1 MKRLFLILLLAACC
15 CTASAQKRMA
25 RAAAISPDKT
35 HVLLIL
41 DCSNSMWDKWQSDSK
56 IKVTQTV
63 LLRFMDSISHQNEVE
78 FALRVF
84 GHLNSNDYSTRLE
97 VPFEYDNNYKIKSK
111 IKTLVPQGGCTV
123 TTALS
128 SSLNDFPANSSS
140 RNIILIVT
148 DGIDDCEGSICQVAR
163 NVQMSGVVV
172 KTFILGIGDKRNF
185 KSDLNCAGKFIHIPN
200 EESYTQALYDVFA
213 LSEEKSEVVLSL
225 ADNEGKAYETSVPV
239 AFYDVQTG
247 VPRYQ
252 TLYSQSPQSQPDT
265 LTVDPLVDYNV
276 TFFTNPPTTLRNVK
290 LVSGKVNR
298 ISAKAEQ
305 GSLRI
310 RYDGRRTQF
319 VIPDYPV
326 VVRRSSDNQ
335 LVGVQKI
342 NEEVCYLS
350 GKYNVEILSQPEVL
364 LSGIDISYTSNV
376 ELAIPT
382 PGLAVIN
389 KPKGFFT
396 GSVFSLDDDG
406 TMKKVCD
413 LNESKVTERIV
424 LMPGEYVMIFQ
435 PRDARNYRTVQKKR
449 FRIESAQQTNID

>member
-1 MKRLFLILLLAACC
+1 MKRLCLILLLVACC
-15 CTASAQKRMA
+15 CTASAQKKTA
-25 RAAAISPDKT
+25 KVAATSPDKT

-84 GHLNSNDYSTRLE
+84 GHLNKNDYGTHLE

-123 TTALS
+123 TSALS

-148 DGIDDCEGSICQVAR
+148 DGIDDCEGGICQVAR

-225 ADNEGKAYETSVPV
+225 TDNSGKAYETSVPV

-252 TLYSQSPQSQPDT
+252 TIYTKSVQSNDDT
-265 LTVDPLVDYNV
+265 FAIDPLVDYNV
-276 TFFTNPPTTLRNVK
+276 TFFTNPPTALRNVK
-290 LVSGKVNR
+290 PVSGKVNR

-310 RYDGRRTQF
+310 RFDGRRTQF

-326 VVRRSSDNQ
+326 AVRNSSDNR
-335 LVGVQKI
+335 LVNVQKV
-342 NEEVCYLS
+342 NEKVPYLS
-350 GKYNVEILSQPEVL
+350 GKYNVEILSQPEVML
-364 LSGIDISYTSNV
+364 NDVEISYTSEV

-389 KPKGFFT
+389 KPKGFFKGT
-396 GSVFSLDDDG
+396 VFSLDESG
-406 TMKKVCD
+406 TMKRVCN
-413 LNESKVTERIV
+413 LNESKVTERLV
-424 LMPGEYVMIFQ
+424 LMPGEYVLLFQ
-435 PRDARNYRTVQKKR
+435 PRDAYDYGTVEKRR
-449 FRIESAQQTNID
+449 FRIESSQQTNIE

>member
-1 MKRLFLILLLAACC
+1 MVA
-15 CTASAQKRMA
+15 T
-25 RAAAISPDKT
+25 SPDKT

-63 LLRFMDSISHQNEVE
+63 LLRFMDSIAHQNEVE

-84 GHLNSNDYSTRLE
+84 GHLNKNAYGTRLE

-123 TTALS
+123 TSALS
-128 SSLNDFPANSSS
+128 SSLNDFPANTSS
-140 RNIILIVT
+140 RNIIIIVT

-200 EESYTQALYDVFA
+200 EEAYTQALYDVFS

-225 ADNEGKAYETSVPV
+225 TDNSGKAYETSVPV

-252 TLYSQSPQSQPDT
+252 TLYTKLAQSQADT
-265 LTVDPLVDYNV
+265 LAIDPLVDYNV

-290 LVSGKVNR
+290 LASGKVNR
-298 ISAKAEQ
+298 LSAKAEQ
-305 GSLRI
+305 GSLKI

-319 VIPDYPV
+319 TIPDFAV
-326 VVRRSSDNQ
+326 VVRKSSDNQ
-335 LVGVQKI
+335 LVNTQKI
-342 NEEVCYLS
+342 GEEVSYLS
-350 GKYNVEILSQPEVL
+350 GKYNVEILSQPAMLINDVE
-364 LSGIDISYTSNV
+364 ISYTSNV

-389 KPKGFFT
+389 KPKGFFR
-396 GSVFSLDDDG
+396 GSIFSLDDDG

-413 LNESKVTERIV
+413 LNENKVTERLV
-424 LMPGEYVMIFQ
+424 LMPGEYVMLFQ
-435 PRDARNYRTVQKKR
+435 PREASNYESVQKRR
-449 FRIESAQQTNID
+449 FKIESAQQTNVE